1 MAHCMQ
7 EFTVWQRREVGM
19 MLDTVEGEKF
29 STGTGDNSLS
39 GIESMLDG
47 EEEDRVQQ
55 QEQVDQRRRRM
66 EG

>member
-1 MAHCMQ
+1 
-7 EFTVWQRREVGM
+7 M